1 MTKLKRQLSILEEEK
16 NGKIANL
23 QERVAELRENEIKLS
38 ETLAEMEM
46 TERELRAKLALYES
60 SEVCVCMCVEMTEK
74 ELRAKLALYESSE
87 VCVWR

>member
-1 MTKLKRQLSILEEEK
+1 MTKLKRQLSILEDEK

-60 SEVCVCMCVEMTEK
+60 SEVCVCLC
-74 ELRAKLALYESSE
+74 
-87 VCVWR
+87 VCVCTCVHVHQS